1 MLSRVAESLYWMSR
15 NIERAESL
23 ARIIDVAFNRT
34 VDRLAAG
41 SEHAKRVWTSVLELA
56 GGPEEIPS
64 FEGPTLAN
72 DAFTYG
78 TFSTENRT
86 SVISCIRI
94 ARSNA
99 LGVRAELTTEVW
111 EAINSMYLFVEAQSP
126 RAIAREGPS
135 SFLRKVRDATQS
147 FGGIVDATITHDDEW
162 SFLQIGRFLERASMT
177 TRILKTHDP
186 QDDSAVEWQRL
197 LEMCCASE
205 PFVRT
210 QRLSSDP
217 SEALAFLF
225 LHRTFPRS
233 VRFCTNKVDRAL
245 HRLSGTAMGA
255 YSDEAERVTGRLQA
269 MLDFVQL
276 EEILDEGPT
285 KFSAR
290 IGARLDAVGSAVQT
304 SYFPR
309 IPVA

>member
-41 SEHAKRVWTSVLELA
+41 SEDARRVWSSVLELA
-56 GGPEEIPS
+56 GGPEDVPT

-78 TFSTENRT
+78 TFSTENRS

-99 LGVRAELTTEVW
+99 LGVRAELTTEDW
-111 EAINSMYLFVEAQSP
+111 ETINSMYLFVEAQSP

-135 SFLRKVRDATQS
+135 SFLRKVRDAAQS

-162 SFLQIGRFLERASMT
+162 TFLQIGRYLERASMT
-177 TRILKTHDP
+177 TRILKTHEP
-186 QDDSAVEWQRL
+186 GDDSAPEWQRL

-225 LHRTFPRS
+225 LHRSFPRS
-233 VRFCTNKVDRAL
+233 VRFCTGKVDRAL

-255 YSDEAERVTGRLQA
+255 YSDEAERITGRLQA

-285 KFSAR
+285 KFSTR
-290 IGARLDAVGSAVQT
+290 IGARLDAVSAAVQT
-304 SYFPR
+304 AYFPR
-309 IPVA
+309 ILA

>member
-34 VDRLAAG
+34 VDRSAAG
-41 SEHAKRVWTSVLELA
+41 GEHARRVWSSVFELA
-56 GGPEEIPS
+56 GGPEDIPT
-64 FEGPTLAN
+64 FEGPSLAN
-72 DAFTYG
+72 DAFAYG
-78 TFSTENRT
+78 TFSTENRS

-111 EAINSMYLFVEAQSP
+111 EAINSMYLFVEAQSR
-126 RAIAREGPS
+126 RASARGGPS
-135 SFLRKVRDATQS
+135 ACVRKVRDAAQS

-162 SFLQIGRFLERASMT
+162 NFLQIGRFLERASMT
-177 TRILKTHDP
+177 TRVLKTHDP
-186 QDDSAVEWQRL
+186 SDDSAPEWQRL

-205 PFVRT
+205 PFVRA

-225 LHRTFPRS
+225 LHRSFPRS
-233 VRFCTNKVDRAL
+233 VRFCTSEVDRAL

-255 YSDEAERVTGRLQA
+255 YSDEAERLTGRLQST
-269 MLDFVQL
+269 LDFVQL
-276 EEILDEGPT
+276 EEILDEEPT

-309 IPVA
+309 VPVA